1 MRRAFAFRWFALL
14 AAPLLMSGALPARAL
29 LRCAMDGSVRVRCCC
44 PEAPRN
50 EGASL
55 AASEACCCSVASD
68 DARPLPPTAPR
79 SEASGAPLA
88 QPMLGTALLL
98 PRPDAALHELRPAG
112 SSIEPALGPPIVL
125 LKRSLLI

>member
-1 MRRAFAFRWFALL
+1 MRRALAFRWFALL
-14 AAPLLMSGALPARAL
+14 AAPLLMSGALPAQAL

-44 PEAPRN
+44 PEAPRSAD
-50 EGASL
+50 ASL
-55 AASEACCCSVASD
+55 ATSEACCCSVTSD
-68 DARPLPPTAPR
+68 DARQLPPTAPR

-88 QPMLGTALLL
+88 QPMLGATVL

-112 SSIEPALGPPIVL
+112 SSIEAALGPPIVL